1 MNTTQ
6 SVSVAA
12 AFLAGLLSFISPC
25 VLPLVPAYITYMTGI
40 SFKEAKGKKGIA
52 MISLVHS
59 IFFVLGFSSIFIL
72 FGATATLLGNIAV
85 QYQDVIR
92 QAGGI
97 LVIAFGLYILGVLKM
112 PLLGLAKRF
121 EVRRKPAGLI
131 GSFLVGMAFA
141 AGWTPCVGPILASIL
156 IMASTAGSVQL
167 GIMLL
172 AVYSLGLGI
181 PFIFASLAINTFL
194 DWFTWF
200 KKYLNVINIVSGIFL
215 IIIGILL
222 LTNSFDIMYI
232 NK

>member
-200 KKYLNVINIVSGIFL
+200 KKYLTVINIVSGIFL